1 MQFVDQARITVKAGN
16 GGNGC
21 ISFRREKYVPKGGPD
36 GGNGGRGGNVI
47 IRADRQLGTLLDFK
61 YQRHYRAGSGEH
73 GRGKKQDGKWGEDI
87 VIRVPC
93 GTIIKDAADEEVLAD
108 LVNHHD
114 ELLIARGGRGGRG
127 NAEFATSTNQAPRI
141 AEPGGIGEERE
152 LLLELKLLADVGLVG
167 FPNAGKSTLIS
178 VISAAKPKIADYPF
192 TTLVPNLGIVRYAE
206 GKSFTVADIPGLI
219 EGAHQG
225 KGLGIQFLRHIE
237 RTRALVFLIEVTSAN
252 PKADFKVLL
261 NELTKY
267 DADLARK
274 PKVVALTKTDLIDQK
289 ELKVRAKLAFGRGV
303 SVVPISAVAG
313 TGIGP
318 LVDAMWNLLHR
329 KRPRT
334 RSTPDRA

>member
-318 LVDAMWNLLHR
+318 LVDAMWDLLHR